1 MKKNV
6 TVVYSVERSF
16 VKSDIS
22 ILEALGFRVYKI
34 HSRPEK
40 NLLFFLL
47 NRIREKLKSILF
59 ISRSKVLI
67 SWFNDYHSF
76 IPILFSKLFF
86 KKSIIIVGG
95 YDAIVDN
102 KNNHGLFFKSGI
114 RSAIAKLNYKM
125 VNEVWIVH
133 KSLENGCDFAK
144 QKFNIISGVRRF
156 TSKKNIV
163 IKELNTGYD
172 TRFWN
177 YDQNEEKTGVITAA
191 FFSEKRVI
199 NIKGLNI
206 FNKLASL
213 LPNVNFI
220 IVGESGI
227 RISDFI
233 NLESNIKVMGVQ
245 TKSQMKKLYQNN
257 KFYFQGSR
265 LEGLPNSLCEAML
278 CGCIPVGSRVFG
290 IPDAIGKTG
299 ILFDTEKDLD
309 KIVEFINSDFGV
321 TDFKKARNQVVRKY
335 DISKRIEKIKQ
346 NIV

>member
-1 MKKNV
+1 MKNNV
-6 TVVYSVERSF
+6 TVVYSIERSF

-22 ILEALGFRVYKI
+22 ILEALGLKVYKI
-34 HSRPEK
+34 HSEPEK
-40 NLLFFLL
+40 TLMYFLYNRLKESWLSVFYIFKSKLL
-47 NRIREKLKSILF
+47 IA
-59 ISRSKVLI
+59 
-67 SWFNDYHSF
+67 WFNDYHSF
-76 IPILFSKLFF
+76 IPILISKLLL
-86 KKSIIIVGG
+86 KKSVIIVGG

-102 KNNHGLFFKSGI
+102 KNNHGLFLKEGL
-114 RSAIAKLNYKM
+114 RSTIAKLNYKM

-144 QKFNIISGVRRF
+144 QKFNIISGVRSF

-163 IKELNTGYD
+163 IKEINTGYD

-177 YDQNEEKTGVITAA
+177 YDQSEEKTGILTAA

-213 LPNVNFI
+213 LPNINFTI
-220 IVGESGI
+220 AGESGI

-245 TKSQMKKLYQNN
+245 NRSQMKELYQKN

-278 CGCIPVGSRVFG
+278 CGCIPIGSRVFG

-299 ILFDTEKDLD
+299 VLFDTEKDIEQ
-309 KIVEFINSDFGV
+309 IVEYINSDLGA
-321 TDFKKARNQVVRKY
+321 TDSKNARNRVVRKY
-335 DISKRIEKIKQ
+335 DISKRTEKIKQ
-346 NIV
+346 NIF

>member
-1 MKKNV
+1 MKNNV
-6 TVVYSVERSF
+6 TVVYSIERSF

-22 ILEALGFRVYKI
+22 ILEALGLKVYKI
-34 HSRPEK
+34 HSEPEK
-40 NLLFFLL
+40 TLMYFLYNRLKESWLSVFYIFKSKLL
-47 NRIREKLKSILF
+47 IA
-59 ISRSKVLI
+59 
-67 SWFNDYHSF
+67 WFNDYHSF
-76 IPILFSKLFF
+76 IPILISKLFL
-86 KKSIIIVGG
+86 KKSVIIVGG

-102 KNNHGLFFKSGI
+102 KNNHGLFLKGGL
-114 RSAIAKLNYKM
+114 RSTIAKLNYKM

-133 KSLENGCDFAK
+133 KSLEKGCDFAK
-144 QKFNIISGVRRF
+144 QKFNIISGVRSF

-163 IKELNTGYD
+163 IKEINTGYD

-177 YDQNEEKTGVITAA
+177 YDQSDEKKGILTAA

-206 FNKLASL
+206 FNKLASV
-213 LPNVNFI
+213 LPNINFT

-245 TKSQMKKLYQNN
+245 NRSQMKELYQKN

-278 CGCIPVGSRVFG
+278 CGCIPIGSRVFG

-299 ILFDTEKDLD
+299 VLFDTEKDIEQ
-309 KIVEFINSDFGV
+309 IVEFVNSDLGA
-321 TDFKKARNQVVRKY
+321 TDSKNARNRVVRKY
-335 DISKRIEKIKQ
+335 DISKRTEKIKQ
-346 NIV
+346 NIF

>member
-213 LPNVNFI
+213 LPNVSFI

-309 KIVEFINSDFGV
+309 KIVEFVNSDFGV

>member
-1 MKKNV
+1 LKKNV

-163 IKELNTGYD
+163 IKEINTGYD

-177 YDQNEEKTGVITAA
+177 YNQNEEKTGVLTAA
-191 FFSEKRVI
+191 FFSDKRVI

-213 LPNVNFI
+213 LPNVNFT

-309 KIVEFINSDFGV
+309 KIVKFINYDFGV

>member
-1 MKKNV
+1 MKKKA
-6 TVVYSVERSF
+6 TIVYSVERSF

-22 ILEALGFRVYKI
+22 ILEALGIKVYKI

-40 NLLFFLL
+40 NLLKFLL
-47 NRIREKLKSILF
+47 NRIREKLKSILYL
-59 ISRSKVLI
+59 SRSKVLI

-102 KNNHGLFFKSGI
+102 KNNHGLFFKGGL
-114 RSAIAKLNYKM
+114 RSTIAKLNYKM
-125 VNEVWIVH
+125 VNEVWVVH
-133 KSLENGCDFAK
+133 ESLENGCDFAK
-144 QKFNIISGVRRF
+144 QKFNIISGVRSF

-163 IKELNTGYD
+163 IKEINTGYD

-177 YDQNEEKTGVITAA
+177 YDQSEEKTGILTAA

-213 LPNVNFI
+213 LPNINFT

-245 TKSQMKKLYQNN
+245 NRSQMKELYQKN

-290 IPDAIGKTG
+290 IPDAIGTTG
-299 ILFDTEKDLD
+299 VLFDTEKDIEQ
-309 KIVEFINSDFGV
+309 IVEFINSDLGA
-321 TDFKKARNQVVRKY
+321 TDLKKARNRIVRKY
-335 DISKRIEKIKQ
+335 DISKRTEKIRQ
-346 NIV
+346 NIF

>member
-163 IKELNTGYD
+163 IKEINTGYD

-177 YDQNEEKTGVITAA
+177 YNQNEEKTGVLTAA
-191 FFSEKRVI
+191 FFSDKRVI

-213 LPNVNFI
+213 LPNVNFT